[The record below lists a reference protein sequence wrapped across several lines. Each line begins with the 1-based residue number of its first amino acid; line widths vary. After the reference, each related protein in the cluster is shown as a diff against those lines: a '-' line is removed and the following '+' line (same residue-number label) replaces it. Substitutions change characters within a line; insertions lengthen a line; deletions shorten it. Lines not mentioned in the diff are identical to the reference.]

1 MTGQAFGSKQCFG
14 IGAALALMLVL
25 CASGTARP
33 VGFAF
38 SADAGLGYHGVFNHG
53 ILTLDTLKGSSPL
66 QHGGMFSVGSSLGL
80 MLFGRVA
87 PMFDINWHTGFGDTW
102 VNPPLSHA
110 PFKLVTN
117 SLGLGLRLMLAQ
129 GSTRPYVLAGKTM
142 RYNWVSGDGNG
153 FRDGGGEYYLGTGLV
168 WVSGSG
174 WGGGFE
180 VMLRPHTFRSLLLG
194 SNYIPIWAQGTALS
208 IQVVGIGLWTL

>member
-1 MTGQAFGSKQCFG
+1 
-14 IGAALALMLVL
+14 
-25 CASGTARP
+25 
-33 VGFAF
+33 
-38 SADAGLGYHGVFNHG
+38 
-53 ILTLDTLKGSSPL
+53 
-66 QHGGMFSVGSSLGL
+66 MFSVGSSLGL
-80 MLFGRVA
+80 MLFEHVA

-102 VNPPLSHA
+102 ANPPLGRA

-117 SLGLGLRLMLAQ
+117 SIGLGLRLMLAQ
-129 GSTRPYVLAGKTM
+129 GSARPYILAGKTM

-180 VMLRPHTFRSLLLG
+180 VMLRPNTFRSLLLG
-194 SNYIPIWAQGTALS
+194 STYVPIWAQGTALS
-208 IQVVGIGLWTL
+208 VQVVGIGLWTP